1 MPAPTIADAADVD
14 RPAPGADR
22 PSPAGRGARSRRGTR
37 RRLAWAAVVIALL
50 AAMGCSGDDDDS
62 GNDPDDDLG
71 EQAASAEARAVA
83 EALRAVIL
91 ADGSDGAERREVESL
106 QENVDDLP
114 GEPDISG
121 IADDDGDGLD
131 DDGNLVITVDDEVA
145 CLKVADDGDVNV
157 NGGSC

>member
-1 MPAPTIADAADVD
+1 MPAPTITDDADAQ
-14 RPAPGADR
+14 RPAAPGRAAR
-22 PSPAGRGARSRRGTR
+22 PRRGTR

-50 AAMGCSGDDDDS
+50 AAMGCSGDDDDT

-71 EQAASAEARAVA
+71 EQAASAEARVVA
-83 EALRAVIL
+83 EALRVIIL
-91 ADGSDGAERREVESL
+91 ADGSDGPERREVASL

-121 IADDDGDGLD
+121 IDDDDGDGID
-131 DDGNLVITVDDEVA
+131 DDGNLVATVDDEVA
-145 CLKVADDGDVNV
+145 CVKVAEDGDVDV